1 LVTGPVVLLALAVQ
15 ASAPAAAVRL
25 VVQDAATLPFTP
37 ALLEAAVEARQPVAR
52 GAAAAAAPAVV
63 VRSLGAGWVA
73 IEGSSRRQQL
83 AVHGRAAPEAAR
95 LVALAVL
102 DVLRPELSLAPPAA
116 APAAAVARTAP
127 PVPTAPGGRRHG
139 LDLSLLPGASFGFD
153 SGAASFEP
161 TAALTWWSGHQLAGG
176 NTGLT
181 AELAFNRAAAH
192 IDQRRF
198 TLDTLPARLGA
209 RWGRRWFDAGGG
221 LVLRS
226 YRTGGLDGG
235 SGAVP
240 GGFLSMRAGASLGR
254 GVRALAALSCD
265 LVTQRLDFRAA
276 GLTMMSTRHAIPWLG
291 LGLAWQGS
299 R

>member
-1 LVTGPVVLLALAVQ
+1 LVTGPVFLLALVVQ

-25 VVQDAATLPFTP
+25 DVQDAATLPFTP
-37 ALLEAAVEARQPVAR
+37 ELLEAAVEARQPVAR
-52 GAAAAAAPAVV
+52 GAEVGAAPAVV
-63 VRSLGAGWVA
+63 VRSLGAGWVV
-73 IEGSSRRQQL
+73 IEGGARRQQL

-102 DVLRPELSLAPPAA
+102 DVLRPELSLTPPAA
-116 APAAAVARTAP
+116 APAATVARTAP
-127 PVPTAPGGRRHG
+127 PPPTGPGDRRRG

-161 TAALTWWSGHQLAGG
+161 TAALTWWSGYQLVGG
-176 NTGLT
+176 ATGLT
-181 AELAFNRAAAH
+181 AEVAFNRAAA
-192 IDQRRF
+192 QVNRRQL
-198 TLDTLPARLGA
+198 TLDTLPVRLGA

-221 LVLRS
+221 IVLRS

-240 GGFLSMRAGASLGR
+240 GGFLSVRAGVPLGR
-254 GVRALAALSCD
+254 GLRALAALSCD